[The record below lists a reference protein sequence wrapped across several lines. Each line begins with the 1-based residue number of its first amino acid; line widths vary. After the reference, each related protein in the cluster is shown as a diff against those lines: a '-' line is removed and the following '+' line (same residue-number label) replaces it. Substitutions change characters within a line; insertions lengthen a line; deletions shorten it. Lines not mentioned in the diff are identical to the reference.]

1 MNSLIIDWDKAIES
15 RNFKSTIYL
24 IQTEL
29 NEIYKELESPNK
41 ILLDIIGK
49 IEIHLLIHFV
59 PHKGV
64 MKEWV
69 ESGIVH
75 NIPRTLEWINLDL
88 REIQRLDKSNK
99 RLNELIVKID
109 DAIIQTK

>member
-41 ILLDIIGK
+41 IILDIIGK
-49 IEIHLLIHFV
+49 IEIH
-59 PHKGV
+59 
-64 MKEWV
+64 
-69 ESGIVH
+69 
-75 NIPRTLEWINLDL
+75 
-88 REIQRLDKSNK
+88 
-99 RLNELIVKID
+99 
-109 DAIIQTK
+109 